1 MSKLAWEKINWTLV
15 QKRLSRQ
22 QRRVYKASME
32 GKRQTVRA
40 LQHRI
45 LGSLDAK
52 FLSVRRVTTKNQRRS
67 TFSINGMKVFSNK
80 KKIEL
85 AYGLKLDGKSKY
97 IRRIYIPRIGKI
109 KKRFLPVSP
118 STIED
123 RAKQMLAKLALE
135 PEWEAVFE
143 HNSYG
148 FRPGR
153 SCHDAIASLFFSL
166 RRKNLYVLNTNIHKC
181 LDKINHDKF
190 IIKLDTFD
198 QIENQIK
205 AWLKANIMVRFEN
218 ESNEVTKA
226 LEETCTCQGEII
238 SPLLANIALHGL
250 ENHIKDKYSNYG
262 YINSK
267 GKKDRKRAI
276 GFSRYADNF
285 IITAP
290 NYTDIVKIEKLVDKW
305 LIKETGLKL
314 SKGKPR
320 VFNSTSGFEFLGFQI
335 ISIRTV
341 QNEEYKIKVRPSKKS
356 KTQIIQCTRKIIQ
369 ENKSASSYKL
379 ITLLS
384 IRIIS
389 WAKYFCLGE
398 CQKDFSKID
407 FIIFKQIRAWVFRR
421 KSKGL
426 RSRKKLKENYFPS
439 KNIYI
444 FRGNQYQNNWILT
457 GKTLDKEGEVKQ
469 NFLPKMSWVNSTQH
483 IKVKG
488 NASPYDCNYLYWAK
502 RTYKYLGLSNK
513 VCKLIKIQNGC
524 CRVCGLPFTQI
535 DDIEVDYIIPQLKR
549 GPDKFSNLQVLHKH
563 CYIQKSKIN
572 KAVAIFNDFDVSQ
585 IIKKLTSLK
594 GF

>member
-1 MSKLAWEKINWTLV
+1 MSKLAWKKINWTLV

-22 QRRVYKASME
+22 QRRVYKASIG
-32 GKRQTVRA
+32 GKRQIVHA

-45 LGSLDAK
+45 IGSLDAK
-52 FLSVRRVTTKNQRRS
+52 FLSVRQVTIKNQRRS
-67 TFSINGMKVFSNK
+67 TFSIYGVKAFSYK

-109 KKRFLPVSP
+109 KKRFLPLSI

-123 RAKQMLAKLALE
+123 RAKQMLVKLALE
-135 PEWEAVFE
+135 PEWEAIFE

-153 SCHDAIASLFFSL
+153 SCHDAIASLFLSL
-166 RRKNLYVLNTNIHKC
+166 KRRNSFVLDTNIYKC
-181 LDKINHDKF
+181 FDKIDHDKF
-190 IIKLDTFD
+190 ITKLDTFD
-198 QIENQIK
+198 QIKNQIK
-205 AWLKANIMVRFEN
+205 AWLKVGIMVSFEN
-218 ESNEVTKA
+218 ESNEVTKV
-226 LEETCTCQGEII
+226 LEETYQGGII

-250 ENHIKDKYSNYG
+250 ENHIKDNYSSSG
-262 YINSK
+262 CISSK
-267 GKKDRKRAI
+267 GKKDRKRVI

-285 IITAP
+285 IIIA
-290 NYTDIVKIEKLVDKW
+290 NNHTDITKIEKLVDIW
-305 LIKETGLKL
+305 LIKETGLTL
-314 SKGKPR
+314 SKRKPR
-320 VFNSTSGFEFLGFQI
+320 IFNSTSGFEFLGFQI
-335 ISIRTV
+335 ISIRTA

-356 KTQIIQCTRKIIQ
+356 KTKIIQCIRKIIQ

-389 WAKYFCLGE
+389 WAKFFCFGE
-398 CQKDFSKID
+398 CQKDFSNID

-457 GKTLDKEGEVKQ
+457 GKTLDKEGKIKK
-469 NFLPKMSWVNSTQH
+469 NFLPKMSWVSSAQH

-488 NASPYDCNYLYWAK
+488 KASPYDCNYLYWAK
-502 RTYKYLGLSNK
+502 RTYNYLGLSNK

-524 CRVCGLPFTQI
+524 CRVCGIPFTQT
-535 DDIEVDYIIPQLKR
+535 DVIEVDYIIPQSKGGL
-549 GPDKFSNLQVLHKH
+549 DKFSNLQALHKH

-572 KAVAIFNDFDVSQ
+572 KTVDVYDDFDVSQ
-585 IIKKLTSLK
+585 IVEKLTSLK